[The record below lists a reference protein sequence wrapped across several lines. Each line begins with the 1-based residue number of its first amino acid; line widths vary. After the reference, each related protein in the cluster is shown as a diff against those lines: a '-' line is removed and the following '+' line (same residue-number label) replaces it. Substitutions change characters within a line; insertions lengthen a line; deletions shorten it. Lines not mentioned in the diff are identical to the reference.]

1 MAKAAKAIAGKQVGV
16 YKVTLNDGVK
26 RAAFEKFMETQV
38 LKNTITFRDGHSSQD
53 ELYSKKSGGKDDT
66 SYVWIISRTS
76 SIMGTFPD
84 GDAAAAFK
92 SAKAKVEEFG
102 LITPL

>member
-1 MAKAAKAIAGKQVGV
+1 MPKASTGKQLGV
-16 YKVTLNDGVK
+16 YKVTLNEGVK
-26 RAAFEKFMETQV
+26 RPAFEKFMQTDV

-53 ELYSKKSGGKDDT
+53 ELYLKKIGGKDDT
-66 SYVWIISRTS
+66 SYVWIIKRIP

-84 GDAAAAFK
+84 GDADAVFK
-92 SAKAKVEEFG
+92 AVKAKVEEFG